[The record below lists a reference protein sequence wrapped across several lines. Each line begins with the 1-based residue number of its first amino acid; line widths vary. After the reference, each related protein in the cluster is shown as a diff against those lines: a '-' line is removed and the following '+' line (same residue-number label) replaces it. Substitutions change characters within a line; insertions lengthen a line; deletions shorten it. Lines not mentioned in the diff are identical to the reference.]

1 MSFVHVLAFSLVD
14 WLHRLGAVGLFLVG
28 IIDNSFI
35 PIPGGVDIFTVL
47 LVSSHRSEWF
57 YYAALATVSSVFGGW
72 LTYRLA
78 RKGGEETLEKKIG
91 KQRAE
96 KVYEKFEKHGFSTI
110 VVGAIL
116 PPPFPIVP
124 VLMAPGI
131 LEYPTRKFIFALTV
145 GRGLRYTAIA
155 YLAHVYGEQ
164 IIGFLT
170 QYQQPLLYTLLALAG
185 LGGIAAL
192 IYFKYYRPKRRRE
205 EKQAGEPMEELPIP
219 GMGNR
224 KLKEQQQGTARQGG
238 GGDAEIAKEE
248 EEKRS
253 A

>member
-1 MSFVHVLAFSLVD
+1 MSLVHLIAFFLTD
-14 WLHRLGAVGLFLVG
+14 WLHRLGATGLFLVA

-47 LVSSHRSEWF
+47 LVSSHRSAWP
-57 YYAALATVSSVFGGW
+57 YYAAAATVSSVFGGW

-78 RKGGEETLEKKIG
+78 KKGGEETLEKEIG

-96 KVYEKFEKHGFSTI
+96 EVYKRFEKHGFASI
-110 VVGAIL
+110 VIGALL

-131 LEYPTRKFIFALTV
+131 LEYPTRKFIAALAV
-145 GRGLRYTAIA
+145 GRGIRYTALA
-155 YLAHVYGEQ
+155 YLAHVYGER

-170 QYQQPLLYTLLALAG
+170 RYQTPLLYILLSLAV
-185 LGGIAAL
+185 LGAIAVL
-192 IYFKYYRPKRRRE
+192 VYFKYYRPKRRRE
-205 EKQAGEPMEELPIP
+205 EKQAGEPVEDMPVP
-219 GMGNR
+219 GMGNQ
-224 KLKEQQQGTARQGG
+224 KLEQQPQGNTR
-238 GGDAEIAKEE
+238 KEAAAASNKK
-248 EEKRS
+248 EKKEKKS